1 MGQAGVTLKGMN
13 MARRNKLIFLAM
25 GSVAFGCLCFF
36 IARPYLNS
44 ILAAAIL
51 AVVCYPLFR
60 RLEQFTGS
68 SNRAAALSVLI
79 LFVTLVGPA
88 ILLLILLRGEISNVI
103 QWLNQNTAVQNGWSV
118 AFATWT
124 DNALSWI
131 AGHAGVHGE
140 SIKAALISRAN
151 AAGEFLVKK
160 TAHAFS
166 GLTSGIIDFF
176 IVAFTLFFLLRDGA
190 WLVRQTKRIL
200 PLTDQEASALFNKI
214 DESVRANVLGVLAVG
229 SVQGAL
235 AGLAFWVLGVPS
247 PILWSILTGIC
258 SAVPIFGSSIVWAPA
273 AIYLFLTHSWV
284 KALILIGWSVGIVS
298 LSDNIVRPWV
308 LSDRVNL
315 SPALVIFALLG
326 GIEMFGPIGIFVGPV
341 ILSLALAFFSMFFE
355 EIRER
360 EFTAGPAGPLV
371 AEKPG
376 E

>member
-1 MGQAGVTLKGMN
+1 
-13 MARRNKLIFLAM
+13 MARRNKLIFLAI
-25 GSVAFGCLCFF
+25 GSAAFGWLCFF
-36 IARPYLNS
+36 IAQPYLNS

-51 AVVCYPLFR
+51 AVVCYPLFQ

-88 ILLLILLRGEISNVI
+88 ILLLILVRGEISGIVR
-103 QWLNQNTAVQNGWSV
+103 WLNQNTAVQNGWSV
-118 AFATWT
+118 AFSTWT

-131 AGHAGVHGE
+131 GDHAGIHAE
-140 SIKAALISRAN
+140 SVKAALLSRVN
-151 AAGEFLVKK
+151 AAGGFLVQK

-166 GLTSGIIDFF
+166 GITSAVIDLF

-190 WLVRQTKRIL
+190 WLVQQTKRIL
-200 PLTDQEASALFNKI
+200 PLTDQEASALFKKI
-214 DESVRANVLGVLAVG
+214 DTSIRANVVGVLAVG
-229 SVQGAL
+229 SAQGAL

-258 SAVPIFGSSIVWAPA
+258 SAVPIFGSSLVWGPA
-273 AIYLFLTHSWV
+273 AIYLFLTHSWI
-284 KALILIGWSVGIVS
+284 KALILIGWSIGVVS
-298 LSDNIVRPWV
+298 LSDNIVRPWI

-315 SPALVIFALLG
+315 SPALILFALLG

-355 EIRER
+355 EVRER
-360 EFTAGPAGPLV
+360 EFGPERPEPLIM
-371 AEKPG
+371 EKPTG
-376 E
+376 S